1 MAGLIKRLR
10 RAAEDPG
17 FDPGKPGQ
25 PSATYSFVMRLLDLL
40 ARSFLVKRPDAL
52 RRLIAFLI
60 IFFSNP
66 QNVASDALS
75 PEEVRDLRA
84 KFLRQREPE
93 ITDPEPDEPGEQE
106 G

>member
-40 ARSFLVKRPDAL
+40 ARSFMVKRPDAL
-52 RRLIAFLI
+52 RRLTAFLI
-60 IFFSNP
+60 VYFSNP
-66 QNVASDALS
+66 ENAASDALT
-75 PEEVRDLRA
+75 PEEVRDLRL
-84 KFLRQREPE
+84 KFLRVKEPE
-93 ITDPEPDEPGEQE
+93 ITDPEDPEQE

>member
-25 PSATYSFVMRLLDLL
+25 PSATYSFVMRLLDQL
-40 ARSFLVKRPDAL
+40 ARSFMVKRPDAL
-52 RRLIAFLI
+52 RRLTAFLI
-60 IFFSNP
+60 VYFSNP
-66 QNVASDALS
+66 ENVAADALS
-75 PEEVRDLRA
+75 PEEVRDLRS
-84 KFLRQREPE
+84 KFLRREPE
-93 ITDPEPDEPGEQE
+93 APEPEPEQE